1 MSSPPIFGSEAETP
15 IVVQLRSQRGKQG
28 FVGLENRLPG
38 GTLNQGDVV
47 FTLEEDVEADV
58 VVIQNYLQYDTV
70 ISAREGYIF
79 KWDNEPIVRQP
90 FARGLDRIFTH
101 ISSDDPRRHTAPPIL
116 DWWVARSHDE
126 LTAMELPA
134 KSKPMSAI
142 ASTKTMIFGHHQRAE
157 FVNLVASAL
166 PGIDVFGQGRD
177 HPLEDKWDGLAP
189 YRYSLAIEN
198 TSKDDYWTEKIADCF
213 LSYTVP
219 LYFGAKN
226 IGEYFPPESFI
237 WLPIDQPETALAVIR
252 DVLENDDWKAR
263 LPALTSARELVLK
276 RYSLGSQIM
285 SIVRTERSRILSA
298 PRTSR
303 VVHGRRTRPGGWIRG
318 VGIWANVKNQ
328 FSRRRARIKN

>member
-1 MSSPPIFGSEAETP
+1 VSTPPIFGSEAENP

-28 FVGLENRLPG
+28 FAGLENRLPG

-58 VVIQNYLQYDTV
+58 VIIQNYLEYDTE

-90 FARGLDRIFTH
+90 FARGLDRIYTH
-101 ISSDDPRRHTAPPIL
+101 IPSGDPRLHTAPPIL

-126 LTAMELPA
+126 LEAMEPPP

-142 ASTKTMIFGHHQRAE
+142 ASTKTLIAGHHLRAE
-157 FVNLVASAL
+157 FVNRVASEV
-166 PGIDVFGQGRD
+166 PVIDVFGQGRE

-198 TSKDDYWTEKIADCF
+198 SSTDDYWTEKIADCF

-226 IGEYFPPESFI
+226 IGGYFPPESFI
-237 WLPIDQPETALAVIR
+237 WLPIDQPESALAVIR

-285 SIVRTERSRILSA
+285 SIVRAERSRILNA

-303 VVHGRRTRPGGWIRG
+303 VVHGRRIRPGGWIRG
-318 VGIWANVKNQ
+318 VGLLANVKNQ
-328 FSRRRARIKN
+328 LGRRLTRLKN